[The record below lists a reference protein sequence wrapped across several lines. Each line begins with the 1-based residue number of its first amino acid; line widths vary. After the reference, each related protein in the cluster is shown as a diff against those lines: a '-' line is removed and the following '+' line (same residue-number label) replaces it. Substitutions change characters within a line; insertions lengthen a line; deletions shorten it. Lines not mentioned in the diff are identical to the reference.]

1 MAPVFFT
8 LLLLISVYVLIFR
21 TLLYYLD
28 LLYTNMCPI
37 EIPAKGQLR
46 EVRMKALLQ
55 QFKLRAVYEILEVL
69 RYLNFIV
76 PYIYLYLYDTC
87 LLMPLLGEN
96 MFFTCTFCSY
106 CHCSFKNPCSFCDG
120 EQSEWLLRG
129 LETSCR
135 CFTST

>member
-1 MAPVFFT
+1 MAPVFFA

-55 QFKLRAVYEILEVL
+55 QFKLHALYEIVEVL
-69 RYLNFIV
+69 HYLNFIL

-87 LLMPLLGEN
+87 L
-96 MFFTCTFCSY
+96 
-106 CHCSFKNPCSFCDG
+106 
-120 EQSEWLLRG
+120 
-129 LETSCR
+129 
-135 CFTST
+135 

>member
-46 EVRMKALLQ
+46 EVRMKVLQ
-55 QFKLRAVYEILEVL
+55 QVKLYVLYEIVEVL
-69 RYLNFIV
+69 HCLNFIL

-87 LLMPLLGEN
+87 L
-96 MFFTCTFCSY
+96 
-106 CHCSFKNPCSFCDG
+106 
-120 EQSEWLLRG
+120 
-129 LETSCR
+129 
-135 CFTST
+135 

>member
-46 EVRMKALLQ
+46 EVRMKVLLQ
-55 QFKLRAVYEILEVL
+55 QFKLHALHEILEVL
-69 RYLNFIV
+69 CYYFELHFT
-76 PYIYLYLYDTC
+76 LYL
-87 LLMPLLGEN
+87 PI
-96 MFFTCTFCSY
+96 FV
-106 CHCSFKNPCSFCDG
+106 
-120 EQSEWLLRG
+120 
-129 LETSCR
+129 
-135 CFTST
+135 

>member
-1 MAPVFFT
+1 MLVMAPVFFT

-46 EVRMKALLQ
+46 EVRMKVLQ
-55 QFKLRAVYEILEVL
+55 QVKLYALYEIVEVL
-69 RYLNFIV
+69 HYLNFIL

-87 LLMPLLGEN
+87 L
-96 MFFTCTFCSY
+96 
-106 CHCSFKNPCSFCDG
+106 
-120 EQSEWLLRG
+120 
-129 LETSCR
+129 
-135 CFTST
+135 